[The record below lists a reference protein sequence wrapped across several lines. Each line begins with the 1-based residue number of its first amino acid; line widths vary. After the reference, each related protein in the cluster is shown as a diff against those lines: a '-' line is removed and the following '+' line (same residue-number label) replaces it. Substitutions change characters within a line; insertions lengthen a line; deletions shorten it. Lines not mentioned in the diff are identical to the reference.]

1 MSTWVL
7 GSFEKN
13 IGQRPSGPP
22 PPVLGTASQVV
33 FGVMYV
39 SIMAMYLPDSASGVV
54 AAKEVFRLIDQSSK
68 IDAVEPDGEVR
79 NLGDGSICL
88 KEVLMIWRLA
98 QLGL

>member
-1 MSTWVL
+1 MAA
-7 GSFEKN
+7 
-13 IGQRPSGPP
+13 P
-22 PPVLGTASQVV
+22 SQVV

-54 AAKEVFRLIDQSSK
+54 AAKEVFRLIDQDSK

-88 KEVLMIWRLA
+88 KEAYLLAVGGLIQWRSAQLLA
-98 QLGL
+98 QVEV

>member
-1 MSTWVL
+1 
-7 GSFEKN
+7 
-13 IGQRPSGPP
+13 
-22 PPVLGTASQVV
+22 
-33 FGVMYV
+33 MYV

-88 KEVLMIWRLA
+88 KEAYLLA
-98 QLGL
+98 VGGLIISGDLPKLKYDNYDVNPESFEVGC